1 MDDRLLEQLASECLM
16 GRIRMLNRVLTGI
29 FDRELRPFGIKAN
42 QFNLLVVIA
51 KLGPIRRADI
61 GRYIHV
67 DPSTLTRNL
76 KVMTA
81 NRWIEEI
88 VVDDD
93 ERGLPVRAT
102 EGGLSLLESIEPSWR
117 RAQEAARKLLG
128 DDGVAVMTKVSA
140 ALLGPARG

>member
-29 FDRELRPFGIKAN
+29 FDSELRPFGIKAN